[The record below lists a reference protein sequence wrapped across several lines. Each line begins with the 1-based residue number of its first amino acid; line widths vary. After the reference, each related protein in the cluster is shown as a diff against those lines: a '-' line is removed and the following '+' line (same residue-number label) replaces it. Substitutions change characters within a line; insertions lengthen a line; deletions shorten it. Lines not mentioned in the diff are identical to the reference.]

1 MSDQEPPT
9 PPPAKRRKKGTVQ
22 ADAERR
28 SKKKISKKVSLSE
41 SKMTMPGADR
51 LSDATER
58 TVEQAESAFG
68 LFFDAANNLFPS
80 IPHPATEVSKKA
92 LALTEQNMAAALD
105 HAKKV
110 AQANDLKEVMKLQ
123 TDFLRSQFANFG
135 EQMRV
140 IGEAMSAAM
149 NPPKD

>member
-1 MSDQEPPT
+1 MSDQEPPA
-9 PPPAKRRKKGTVQ
+9 PPPAKRRKKGIVE

-28 SKKKISKKVSLSE
+28 STKKTGKKVSLSE
-41 SKMTMPGADR
+41 SKMTMAGADPV
-51 LSDATER
+51 SDVTER
-58 TVEQAESAFG
+58 TVQQAESAFG

-80 IPHPATEVSKKA
+80 IPHSATEVSKKA
-92 LALTEQNMAAALD
+92 LTFTEQNMKAALD

-123 TDFLRSQFANFG
+123 TDFLRSQFASFG

-140 IGEAMSAAM
+140 IGDVMSAAKDA
-149 NPPKD
+149 PKD